1 MAAVKH
7 ARNLAA
13 ITGATGALL
22 LSMSPVRAHA
32 ASLGGGIYNLAP
44 MASVA
49 VDENLKWNPD
59 NDSWKWDDDSKGH
72 DEDNKDQGQKD
83 VPEPGTCG
91 LYLSALLGGA
101 FYLRARKSRSR

>member
-22 LSMSPVRAHA
+22 LLMSPVRAHA
-32 ASLGGGIYNLAP
+32 AGLGSGIYNLAP
-44 MASVA
+44 IVSVD
-49 VDENLKWNPD
+49 VDESLKWNPG
-59 NDSWKWDDDSKGH
+59 NDSWKWDGGPKGEDKH
-72 DEDNKDQGQKD
+72 DGSQTD
-83 VPEPGTCG
+83 VPEPGTFG